1 MFQAPGHVCHSLSF
15 DYCHTYVDAGASPV
29 ETGSIRT
36 EEDGVSGCMI
46 LEM

>member
-1 MFQAPGHVCHSLSF
+1 MSF
-15 DYCHTYVDAGASPV
+15 VVILLLLHVDAGASPV

-36 EEDGVSGCMI
+36 EEDGVSGCMT